1 MNPSAR
7 QATVFSTNGV
17 EGQLGSPDVGLRPER
32 ERKSTT
38 SELYFRTKWSV
49 GPYFFSMSL
58 IQAENTLAFMSA
70 EPAASKM
77 LLGCQSRDRTVDR
90 RGFLIRLATH
100 QLFSSSKEQTAM
112 AL

>member
-1 MNPSAR
+1 
-7 QATVFSTNGV
+7 
-17 EGQLGSPDVGLRPER
+17 
-32 ERKSTT
+32 
-38 SELYFRTKWSV
+38 
-49 GPYFFSMSL
+49 MSL

-112 AL
+112 ALEEDAVVCEQLREPNRRWAKEELRTSHPRQPQTCLR